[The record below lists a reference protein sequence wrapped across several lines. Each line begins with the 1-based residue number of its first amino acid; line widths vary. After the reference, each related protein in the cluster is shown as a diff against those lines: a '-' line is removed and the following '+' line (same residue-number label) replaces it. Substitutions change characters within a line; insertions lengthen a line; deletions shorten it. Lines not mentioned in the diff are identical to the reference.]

1 MTRNHAFQVGY
12 FSLCSLSRIYST
24 LNIKLTFTLI
34 NFQNTK
40 NNHDDKD
47 SYLQV
52 AFAYH
57 FIMEKVADNTPL
69 RIEGKIFSPFK

>member
-1 MTRNHAFQVGY
+1 M
-12 FSLCSLSRIYST
+12 
-24 LNIKLTFTLI
+24 
-34 NFQNTK
+34 K

-69 RIEGKIFSPFK
+69 RIEGKIFIPFKQMELLNEFFMIY